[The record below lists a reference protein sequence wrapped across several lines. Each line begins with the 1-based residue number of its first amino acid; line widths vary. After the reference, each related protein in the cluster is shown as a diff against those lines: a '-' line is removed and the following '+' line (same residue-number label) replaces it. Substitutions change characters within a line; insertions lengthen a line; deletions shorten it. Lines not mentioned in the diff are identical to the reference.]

1 MALTPGTRLGAYE
14 IVALLGAGGMGE
26 VYRARDTQART
37 RRRAE
42 SPARALRR
50 RSRPPRALRARGA
63 ALASLNHP
71 QHRARSTASRR
82 AAACTRSCMELVD
95 GADAGRSDRARAD
108 PARRGAADRAAD
120 CRGARGRARA
130 RHHPSRPEAGQ
141 HQGAARR
148 HREGARLRP
157 GQGAG
162 RGRRRRRPTSRTR
175 RRSAS
180 PATRAGVILGTA
192 AYMAPEQAQRQAG
205 RQARRHLGVRLRALR
220 DADRPAG
227 VRGRRRVRDSRLGD
241 QGQRQPRSTSVAHP
255 SGTPSRRRAMS
266 RKGHSKA
273 VSRYRRRAVCRSR
286 RFNRIRAGPW
296 LNQHPPHRRLRG
308 ERFHG
313 SPPLEWCA
321 RLSGVESSGVSTRP
335 RLQRR
340 SRASRCR
347 FPASRHSRRF
357 LQTAL
362 NSCMSRAASSLSGRL
377 TIWSRG
383 RCPGTALA
391 AANPVFSPDGQWVAF
406 RAERDQTLKK
416 VALAGGPVLTLCK
429 AGANQLLGM
438 SWEGDRIVYG
448 LLETGI
454 FGVSAEGGEPELLV
468 PVKPPQIA
476 GFPQL
481 LEDGR
486 TLLFTMTTEQGAT
499 RWDTSEIVMQTLATG
514 ERDLVLRGGSAAK
527 YVPTGHVVY
536 AAGETILAVP
546 FDLRSRTALGGPI
559 PIADGVQRG
568 GNNNGMASFAFSASG
583 SFAFVRSGASS
594 SYISRERTLAMAD
607 RKGNVQP
614 LALPPAPY
622 YHPRISPGRQAT
634 SSSALMTERKPL
646 CGFMTCLAGRR
657 CVGLR
662 LKGGTSLPSG
672 AGMAGE

>member
-1 MALTPGTRLGAYE
+1 
-14 IVALLGAGGMGE
+14 
-26 VYRARDTQART
+26 
-37 RRRAE
+37 
-42 SPARALRR
+42 
-50 RSRPPRALRARGA
+50 
-63 ALASLNHP
+63 
-71 QHRARSTASRR
+71 
-82 AAACTRSCMELVD
+82 
-95 GADAGRSDRARAD
+95 
-108 PARRGAADRAAD
+108 
-120 CRGARGRARA
+120 
-130 RHHPSRPEAGQ
+130 
-141 HQGAARR
+141 
-148 HREGARLRP
+148 
-157 GQGAG
+157 
-162 RGRRRRRPTSRTR
+162 
-175 RRSAS
+175 
-180 PATRAGVILGTA
+180 
-192 AYMAPEQAQRQAG
+192 
-205 RQARRHLGVRLRALR
+205 
-220 DADRPAG
+220 
-227 VRGRRRVRDSRLGD
+227 
-241 QGQRQPRSTSVAHP
+241 
-255 SGTPSRRRAMS
+255 MS

-286 RFNRIRAGPW
+286 RFNRIPRGALVEPAPAAQAAPRRTLPW
-296 LNQHPPHRRLRG
+296 VAAVGIVCATIGGGIVWSLN
-308 ERFHG
+308 
-313 SPPLEWCA
+313 
-321 RLSGVESSGVSTRP
+321 
-335 RLQRR
+335 
-340 SRASRCR
+340 
-347 FPASRHSRRF
+347 PA
-357 LQTAL
+357 AP
-362 NSCMSRAASSLSGRL
+362 AASITRFSLSIPGFPTQPAFSPDGTQLVHVQGGQLFVRSL
-377 TIWSRG
+377 DDMEPRPL
-383 RCPGTALA
+383 PGTALA

-622 YHPRISPGRQAT
+622 YASANLPGRQAT
-634 SSSALMTERKPL
+634 
-646 CGFMTCLAGRR
+646 RR
-657 CVGLR
+657 R
-662 LKGGTSLPSG
+662 H
-672 AGMAGE
+672 